1 MPRITPISS
10 ERLGNLFEKAG
21 FKLVRQES
29 DHLVY
34 TKPVVLRPVVIPVRK
49 DVPVFVIKN
58 NLRTAGISREEYFK
72 LLKEVGSHPI

>member
-10 ERLGNLFEKAG
+10 EKFERAG
-21 FKLVRQES
+21 FQLVRQES

-34 TKPVVLRPVVIPVRK
+34 TKPGVPRPLVIPVRK

-58 NLRTAGISREEYFK
+58 NLRTAGISREEYFR
-72 LLKEVGSHPI
+72 LLEQV

>member
-10 ERLGNLFEKAG
+10 ERLVKVFEKVG
-21 FKLVRQES
+21 FRFVRQES

-34 TKPVVLRPVVIPVRK
+34 TKPGVLRPVVIPVRK

-58 NLRTAGISREEYFK
+58 NLRTAGISREEYFR
-72 LLKEVGSHPI
+72 LLEEA

>member
-1 MPRITPISS
+1 VPRITPISS
-10 ERLGNLFEKAG
+10 ERLVKIFERVG
-21 FKLVRQES
+21 FRFVRQES

-34 TKPVVLRPVVIPVRK
+34 TKPRGPRPIVIPVRK

-72 LLKEVGSHPI
+72 LLEEV

>member
-10 ERLGNLFEKAG
+10 EKLAKVFERAG
-21 FKLVRQES
+21 FRCVRQES

-34 TKPVVLRPVVIPVRK
+34 VKPGVIRPVVIPLRK

-58 NLRTAGISREEYFK
+58 NLRTAGISREEYFR
-72 LLKEVGSHPI
+72 LLEQV